1 MEEKDK
7 SKQGEEL
14 LEVDEKGKAI
24 EKKVEEKKPKKNSET
39 FTYVLA
45 SFLFLVLLGLFL
57 KIFIFNKNLEKNNI
71 YHKLKT
77 ADDMNRNIG
86 EAIIRLVRKNPKAK
100 IGLAT
105 GTTPEGLYKYL
116 INKYEKNEVSFKD
129 VQFFSLDGLC
139 GLPKTDKN
147 SYYYIL
153 TNSFLNKID
162 AQEKNIHLLNEE
174 GSSLEDFEKNAQ
186 AYNELL
192 AKNQLDLQLLSFGE
206 NGHIGSNEPN
216 TDFDLLTHVVEITP
230 ENREK
235 KKAIFGSLE
244 KTPKYAITQGI
255 KNVLQ
260 AKEIIAMAKGK
271 GKAKAVNE
279 IVNGVYTK
287 NCPISVLKNHPKA
300 TVYTDEEAGEL
311 VKEINKKF

>member
-7 SKQGEEL
+7 SQKGEEL
-14 LEVDEKGKAI
+14 LDINEKGVII
-24 EKKVEEKKPKKNSET
+24 EKKEEKKPEKKSET
-39 FTYVLA
+39 FTHVLLA
-45 SFLFLVLLGLFL
+45 FLALVILGLFL
-57 KIFIFNKNLEKNNI
+57 KIFIFNKNIEKNNI

-86 EAIIRLVRKNPKAK
+86 EAIIRFVRKNPKAK

-116 INKYEKNEVSFKD
+116 INKYEKGEVTFKD
-129 VQFFSLDGLC
+129 VQFFSLDGMC
-139 GLPKTDKN
+139 GLEKTNQN

-153 TNSFLNKID
+153 THSFLNKID
-162 AQEKNIHLLNEE
+162 AQEKNIHLIKEE
-174 GSSLEDFEKNAQ
+174 GKTLQDFEKNAQ
-186 AYNELL
+186 EYNELL

-216 TDFDLLTHVVEITP
+216 TDFDLLTHIVEINP
-230 ENREK
+230 ETREK
-235 KKAIFGSLE
+235 KKANFGSLE
-244 KTPKYAITQGI
+244 NTPKYAITQGI

-279 IVNGVYTK
+279 IVNGFYTK
-287 NCPISVLKNHPKA
+287 NCPVSVLKNHNKV
-300 TVYTDEEAGEL
+300 TLYSDEEAGEL
-311 VKEINKKF
+311 IKEHNKKF